1 MESYIYTFIYY
12 CNNCNMLHASK
23 NTPLH
28 ACLVYTYIH
37 LIFERRLFRMNDTT
51 AIISAI
57 DGGIIS
63 SPPPM
68 TPPIIS
74 AVLILNPEPAPM
86 YIQCSFICTLLSLY
100 LHTHIFY
107 TLYYSVCTHWD
118 TNWEKAIINTYKN
131 VLLDTIVLA
140 CMYKE

>member
-1 MESYIYTFIYY
+1 MHVLYIHI
-12 CNNCNMLHASK
+12 
-23 NTPLH
+23 
-28 ACLVYTYIH
+28 YIH

-68 TPPIIS
+68 TPPVIIS

-86 YIQCSFICTLLSLY
+86 YIQCSFICTLLS
-100 LHTHIFY
+100 
-107 TLYYSVCTHWD
+107 S
-118 TNWEKAIINTYKN
+118 
-131 VLLDTIVLA
+131 
-140 CMYKE
+140 

>member
-1 MESYIYTFIYY
+1 
-12 CNNCNMLHASK
+12 MLHASK

-57 DGGIIS
+57 DGGSIS
-63 SPPPM
+63 SPPM
-68 TPPIIS
+68 TPPVIIS

-86 YIQCSFICTLLSLY
+86 YIQCIY
-100 LHTHIFY
+100 
-107 TLYYSVCTHWD
+107 
-118 TNWEKAIINTYKN
+118 II
-131 VLLDTIVLA
+131 IIIA
-140 CMYKE
+140 ERISARF